1 MVAEGATRDEAL
13 GGGEDYEL
21 VVATPDPDG
30 LRAAFSRAGLRAP
43 LAIGRCTERS
53 AGRVLD
59 GEPLPP
65 GGWRHRF

>member
-1 MVAEGATRDEAL
+1 
-13 GGGEDYEL
+13 L